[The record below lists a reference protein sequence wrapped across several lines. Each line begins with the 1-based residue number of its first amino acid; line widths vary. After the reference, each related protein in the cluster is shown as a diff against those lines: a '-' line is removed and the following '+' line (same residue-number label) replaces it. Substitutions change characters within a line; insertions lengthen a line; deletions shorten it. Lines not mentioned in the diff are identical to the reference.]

1 MSYILGKLTG
11 LNIFYK
17 KWTIVG
23 FSVLLAGCMI
33 LPVAQSESDAP
44 HLHGNLIYSYSPYTA
59 ILFDLETGIERAETR
74 LPNGEI
80 FDLTNARLT
89 VESDGRFTINH
100 AALESIV
107 LIATPENATNYDI
120 SIHVSYFDTLTRKSV
135 LDTAVYDAILAP
147 LPHQEPE
154 PPAIVDDRAIQIL
167 EETPHMGYKSESFN
181 FEILIVDPAINRHRD
196 IQFNDGRISGATVD
210 GGIYDPNGELLQSFT
225 HTTQENGYYD
235 HTWLIPSS
243 VTTRGTWTVQVD
255 VAKVFDT
262 GHTAFDSI
270 ITEFWVNE
278 RDDHTNSTIMSD
290 DDETPLTPDPP
301 APDDP

>member
-89 VESDGRFTINH
+89 VESDGRFRQGRRDTINH

-120 SIHVSYFDTLTRKSV
+120 SIHVSYFDTLTRKSM
-135 LDTAVYDAILAP
+135 LDTAVYDAILA
-147 LPHQEPE
+147 L
-154 PPAIVDDRAIQIL
+154 
-167 EETPHMGYKSESFN
+167 F
-181 FEILIVDPAINRHRD
+181 
-196 IQFNDGRISGATVD
+196 
-210 GGIYDPNGELLQSFT
+210 
-225 HTTQENGYYD
+225 
-235 HTWLIPSS
+235 
-243 VTTRGTWTVQVD
+243 
-255 VAKVFDT
+255 
-262 GHTAFDSI
+262 
-270 ITEFWVNE
+270 
-278 RDDHTNSTIMSD
+278 
-290 DDETPLTPDPP
+290 DDESDEVRQSAEHAAKLVSI
-301 APDDP
+301 

>member
-17 KWTIVG
+17 KWTIIG

-100 AALESIV
+100 AALKSIV
-107 LIATPENATNYDI
+107 LIATPENATNYTM

-147 LPHQEPE
+147 LPHQDLPE
-154 PPAIVDDRAIQIL
+154 PPVIVDDRAIQIL
-167 EETPHMGYKSESFN
+167 YKSESFD
-181 FEILIVDPAINRHRD
+181 FEILIVDPAINRHREETSV
-196 IQFNDGRISGATVD
+196 IGLFK
-210 GGIYDPNGELLQSFT
+210 
-225 HTTQENGYYD
+225 
-235 HTWLIPSS
+235 IPC
-243 VTTRGTWTVQVD
+243 
-255 VAKVFDT
+255 ALKF
-262 GHTAFDSI
+262 
-270 ITEFWVNE
+270 
-278 RDDHTNSTIMSD
+278 
-290 DDETPLTPDPP
+290 
-301 APDDP
+301 

>member
-120 SIHVSYFDTLTRKSV
+120 SIHVSYFDTLTRKSM

-154 PPAIVDDRAIQIL
+154 PPAIVDDRAILAPLPHQEPEPPAIVDDRAIQIL
-167 EETPHMGYKSESFN
+167 VCK
-181 FEILIVDPAINRHRD
+181 
-196 IQFNDGRISGATVD
+196 
-210 GGIYDPNGELLQSFT
+210 
-225 HTTQENGYYD
+225 
-235 HTWLIPSS
+235 
-243 VTTRGTWTVQVD
+243 
-255 VAKVFDT
+255 
-262 GHTAFDSI
+262 
-270 ITEFWVNE
+270 
-278 RDDHTNSTIMSD
+278 
-290 DDETPLTPDPP
+290 
-301 APDDP
+301 

>member
-17 KWTIVG
+17 KWTIIG

-100 AALESIV
+100 AALKSIV
-107 LIATPENATNYDI
+107 LIATP
-120 SIHVSYFDTLTRKSV
+120 
-135 LDTAVYDAILAP
+135 
-147 LPHQEPE
+147 
-154 PPAIVDDRAIQIL
+154 
-167 EETPHMGYKSESFN
+167 
-181 FEILIVDPAINRHRD
+181 
-196 IQFNDGRISGATVD
+196 
-210 GGIYDPNGELLQSFT
+210 
-225 HTTQENGYYD
+225 
-235 HTWLIPSS
+235 
-243 VTTRGTWTVQVD
+243 
-255 VAKVFDT
+255 
-262 GHTAFDSI
+262 
-270 ITEFWVNE
+270 
-278 RDDHTNSTIMSD
+278 
-290 DDETPLTPDPP
+290 
-301 APDDP
+301 

>member
-100 AALESIV
+100 AALESI
-107 LIATPENATNYDI
+107 ATPENATNYDI
-120 SIHVSYFDTLTRKSV
+120 IHVSYFDTLTRK
-135 LDTAVYDAILAP
+135 L
-147 LPHQEPE
+147 
-154 PPAIVDDRAIQIL
+154 
-167 EETPHMGYKSESFN
+167 
-181 FEILIVDPAINRHRD
+181 LIC
-196 IQFNDGRISGATVD
+196 RI
-210 GGIYDPNGELLQSFT
+210 
-225 HTTQENGYYD
+225 
-235 HTWLIPSS
+235 
-243 VTTRGTWTVQVD
+243 
-255 VAKVFDT
+255 
-262 GHTAFDSI
+262 
-270 ITEFWVNE
+270 
-278 RDDHTNSTIMSD
+278 
-290 DDETPLTPDPP
+290 
-301 APDDP
+301 

>member
-135 LDTAVYDAILAP
+135 LDTAVYDAIGTRTSRIINT
-147 LPHQEPE
+147 
-154 PPAIVDDRAIQIL
+154 AIDCSTR
-167 EETPHMGYKSESFN
+167 M
-181 FEILIVDPAINRHRD
+181 R
-196 IQFNDGRISGATVD
+196 
-210 GGIYDPNGELLQSFT
+210 
-225 HTTQENGYYD
+225 
-235 HTWLIPSS
+235 PSL
-243 VTTRGTWTVQVD
+243 
-255 VAKVFDT
+255 
-262 GHTAFDSI
+262 
-270 ITEFWVNE
+270 NC
-278 RDDHTNSTIMSD
+278 MS
-290 DDETPLTPDPP
+290 L
-301 APDDP
+301 